1 MGSSANE
8 RRFGSA
14 IEYARNGFPLSPV
27 IAAGFEGNR
36 KRFESVAAMI
46 EEQANA
52 TKTYFPGNVAP
63 KAGDIFRNPIWREH
77 SRAATEGRSAFY
89 EGSVAQAMADY
100 FKAIGADLTL
110 D

>member
-1 MGSSANE
+1 MSDVLA
-8 RRFGSA
+8 A
-14 IEYARNGFPLSPV
+14 PIEYARNGFPLSPV

-63 KAGDIFRNPIWREH
+63 KAGDIFRNPDLARTFT
-77 SRAATEGRSAFY
+77 ALATEGTVPFMR
-89 EGSVAQAMADY
+89 
-100 FKAIGADLTL
+100 IGGASNG
-110 D
+110 